1 MNLTKHLRGAG
12 YDLIEGPV
20 RNHQPLQLW
29 LKRGFDQPELY
40 YQHIDHAFSA
50 PTALDLR
57 EDPALSVDS
66 TYQLEHTFHVGMT
79 VVGEILESIGVP
91 RLDLTVELGIG
102 RKVKIGYKD
111 SMTRAVPLG
120 ELTAYLSEAD
130 FLHVNPVLLK
140 HLHRNQMFILS
151 GIVFAQKLEVAIEAE
166 HEFDSKGIAKL
177 SKLKDPSVA
186 LKFEGK
192 SVLKMEA
199 SGNGMFPIA
208 VKVNRIDF
216 DKGEFKGLHL
226 VTDTRNLF

>member
-1 MNLTKHLRGAG
+1 MNLTKYLRGAG

-40 YQHIDHAFSA
+40 YQHIDHAFAA

-66 TYQLEHTFHVGMT
+66 TYQLEHSFHVGLT
-79 VVGEILESIGVP
+79 IVGEILASIGAP
-91 RLDLTVELGIG
+91 RIDLSAELGIG

-120 ELTAYLSEAD
+120 ELTSYLSEAD

-140 HLHRNQMFILS
+140 HLHRNNMFILS
-151 GIVFAQKLEVAIEAE
+151 GIVFAQKLEVSIEAE
-166 HEFDSKGIAKL
+166 NEFDTKAIAKL
-177 SKLKDPSVA
+177 SKLKDPSLEVK
-186 LKFEGK
+186 LEGK
-192 SVLKMEA
+192 SVVKMEA
-199 SGNGMFPIA
+199 SGNGLFPIA
-208 VKVNRIDF
+208 VKANRIDF

-226 VTDTRNLF
+226 VTDSRNLF